1 MNTFSIYLPH
11 FSNNLSEQFVVC
23 VSKQLLKKMDFKVG
37 EWEINGISEQDALS
51 KLYACLS
58 S

>member
-51 KLYACLS
+51 KL
-58 S
+58 